1 MQTKSPQI
9 EMMPELA
16 PKPKVLVNHMIIH
29 ELAKEQMKSE
39 AEVYASAELS
49 TIDKQSISLLEILI
63 NRYSSGKENIRYG
76 KFSDDENKSFPRE
89 FRVYVNAPS
98 EESFLNMTTTTLQN
112 LKEIVKNIPASKGG
126 YFIFAD
132 YRSNSES
139 FFAVFLIRNTEGKLI
154 TRNPSTNSYQIN
166 STEHLD
172 LEKVA
177 MGCRISKENY
187 LKTEGRYLSFTRKNQ
202 DFSNYFINWIA
213 AEELVDNTIYTEALL
228 EIGNKIS
235 LPKDMTRE
243 KLKKTIYDVTKA
255 SPNST
260 LRLATLDEILFNG
273 EGKIHEFIED
283 NQILI
288 DAEFEPVSKIMK
300 KFIQIAVHEENIKLE
315 FGYDDL
321 NTKVVVR
328 EDTITITCKKLADSI
343 RKDSG
348 DQ

>member
-1 MQTKSPQI
+1 METKSSQI
-9 EMMPELA
+9 ETTPELVSE
-16 PKPKVLVNHMIIH
+16 PKILVNYMIVH
-29 ELAKEQMKSE
+29 ELVKEQTKSE
-39 AEVYASAELS
+39 AEVYASTELS
-49 TIDKQSISLLEILI
+49 VIDKQSISLLEILI

-89 FRVYVNAPS
+89 FGIYVDAPS
-98 EESFLNMTTTTLQN
+98 EESFLNMTKTTLQN

-132 YRSNSES
+132 YESNSEK

-154 TRNPSTNSYQIN
+154 IKNTSTNSYQIN

-177 MGCRISKENY
+177 MGCRINKENY
-187 LKTEGRYLSFTRKNQ
+187 LKLEGRYLSFTRKNQ
-202 DFSNYFINWIA
+202 DFSDYFINWIA
-213 AEELVDNTIYTEALL
+213 AEELVDNVIYTEALVQ
-228 EIGNKIS
+228 IGNKIS
-235 LPKDMTRE
+235 LPTNMTRE
-243 KLKKTIYDVTKA
+243 ELKKTIYDVAKV

-273 EGKIHEFIED
+273 EGKIYKFIEE
-283 NQILI
+283 NKILI
-288 DAEFEPVSKIMK
+288 DAEFTPVSRIMK
-300 KFIQIAVHEENIKLE
+300 NFIQIAVHEENITLK

-321 NTKVVVR
+321 NTKVVVL
-328 EDTITITCKKLADSI
+328 ENIITITSKKLADSI

-348 DQ
+348 D